1 MHRLRAIA
9 KFVSVAVSILLVMG
23 RSAMNGRGHP
33 AAPQPEPVLP
43 AGPPAPTDTEPAPPP
58 ARREVFPSEVVV
70 DGQTIE
76 LPRPS
81 FRPMTV
87 AFGVTFLMF
96 GLVASRGFV
105 LVGLLVL
112 IWGILGWIR
121 EVRRADE

>member
-1 MHRLRAIA
+1 MQRLRSLL
-9 KFVSVAVSILLVMG
+9 KVVSIAFSVLLVVG
-23 RSAMNGRGHP
+23 RSAIRGRNH
-33 AAPQPEPVLP
+33 ATVPEPAPMLS
-43 AGPPAPTDTEPAPPP
+43 AAPPAPSEHGAAPP
-58 ARREVFPSEVVV
+58 ARREVFPTEVRV

-105 LVGLLVL
+105 LVGTAVLV
-112 IWGILGWIR
+112 WGILGWIR
-121 EVRRADE
+121 ELRRDDE